1 MPEVAKE
8 YRINVKN
15 LVYAMLT
22 DDTKTAVTY
31 GTVKPFSS
39 ARQVQLSPTLAAGE
53 IFGNGVKEK
62 SISKITGYDLTLD
75 VNKIQIDVRAEI
87 LGHTINSDGKLIIGG
102 NDQPKYFA
110 IGYEIEQTGSKRE
123 LVWLL
128 KCIAQPFASQDG
140 QSEKDIKFS
149 TDSIKISCVAR
160 EFDTNFQVI
169 GDTNYSTFT
178 DAMANTFL
186 STVPTSLVAA

>member
-1 MPEVAKE
+1 
-8 YRINVKN
+8 
-15 LVYAMLT
+15 MLT
-22 DDTKTAVTY
+22 DDTKSAVTY

-53 IFGNGVKEK
+53 IFGDGVKEK
-62 SISKITGYDLTLD
+62 SMSKITGYDLTLD
-75 VNKIQIDVRAEI
+75 VNKIQVDVRAEI
-87 LGHTINSDGKLIIGG
+87 LGHTINSEGKLIIGG
-102 NDQPKYFA
+102 DDQPEYFA
-110 IGYEIEQTGSKRE
+110 IGYEIEQTGNKRE

-128 KCIAQPFASQDG
+128 KCIAQPFANQVS

-160 EFDTNFQVI
+160 EFDRIFQVI

-178 DAMANTFL
+178 DDMADAFL
-186 STVPTSLVAA
+186 KAVPISVVAA